1 MSVKATAW
9 ALEQRIGNH
18 QAKLILIA
26 IADFADNR
34 GECFPSQSSLAVV
47 AECSVDTVQRHL
59 KRLETS
65 GFISRERRHT
75 TNGNRTS
82 DRYRVLVDGERSQNE
97 DTTSGGLSRNLRSR
111 PKPQDAVLTKPQA
124 AAETKPQSSAAGT
137 FTEPPK
143 LTPPVSP
150 ESEADRANREAY
162 QRGLAIKCGTVA
174 KSARAIQR
182 SRGELDGRCGI
193 RFGSGK
199 LEVFN
204 GSAAALFADFP
215 GVDLAEVCDRAGPE
229 VSRLSYPTADDAMAV
244 LRKWARIVKQ
254 DMARRSGPEAKQP
267 TTSDQ
272 LRQIRA
278 IAGPGVSL

>member
-97 DTTSGGLSRNLRSR
+97 DTTSG
-111 PKPQDAVLTKPQA
+111 
-124 AAETKPQSSAAGT
+124 
-137 FTEPPK
+137 
-143 LTPPVSP
+143 
-150 ESEADRANREAY
+150 DR
-162 QRGLAIKCGTVA
+162 
-174 KSARAIQR
+174 KS
-182 SRGELDGRCGI
+182 
-193 RFGSGK
+193 
-199 LEVFN
+199 V
-204 GSAAALFADFP
+204 
-215 GVDLAEVCDRAGPE
+215 V
-229 VSRLSYPTADDAMAV
+229 
-244 LRKWARIVKQ
+244 
-254 DMARRSGPEAKQP
+254 
-267 TTSDQ
+267 
-272 LRQIRA
+272 
-278 IAGPGVSL
+278 